1 MRALALLH
9 RWIGAIVGAL
19 LALLGVTGALLVW
32 RDRLTF
38 VPHAGEPVSRDPAAL
53 ARVLDMLAAG
63 ARPLDRVTL
72 AGEGLGVHQVVFRDG
87 GGAYLSQSGEVVAR
101 WSSAWQRPEL
111 LLFDLHHRLLLGEAG
126 ETVNGVAA
134 LVGLVLVVSGVVL
147 WWRTRA
153 RFRPRLWPARMTS
166 GAIVHHHRDLGVL
179 TAPMLAL
186 SLLTGAMMALPALE
200 RLLLAPLGASDRA
213 RPPKLA
219 TTVAPIAAPARFAPL
234 LAAAA
239 RRFPGAALRRV
250 QWPRGTG
257 APLALRLRQPFEW
270 TPNGRTFVY
279 ADPATLAIVGIAD
292 PATGGAHERVREK
305 LYPLHAA
312 KVGGLW
318 WKLAVTAS
326 GLALALLG
334 SLAVYGFW
342 TTRARVSAA
351 RRERRVAAAGKRI
364 AL

>member
-9 RWIGAIVGAL
+9 RWVGAIVGAL

-38 VPHAGEPVSRDPAAL
+38 VPHSGDAVTHDPAAL
-53 ARVLDMLAAG
+53 ARVLDALAAG

-126 ETVNGVAA
+126 ETVNGIAA

-179 TAPMLAL
+179 TAPLLAL
-186 SLLTGAMMALPALE
+186 SLLTGAMMALPTVE
-200 RLLLAPLGASDRA
+200 RLLLAPFGASDRG
-213 RPPKLA
+213 RPPELPTSEA
-219 TTVAPIAAPARFAPL
+219 RAAAPMRFASL
-234 LAAAA
+234 LAAATQ
-239 RRFPGAALRRV
+239 RFPGAEVRRV
-250 QWPRGTG
+250 QWPRGAG

-270 TPNGRTFVY
+270 TPNGRTFIY
-279 ADPATLAIVGIAD
+279 ADPATLAIVDVVD
-292 PATGGAHERVREK
+292 PATGGAHERAREK

-312 KVGGLW
+312 KVGGLA
-318 WKLAVTAS
+318 WKLAITAS

-342 TTRARVSAA
+342 VTRSRASAA
-351 RRERRVAAAGKRI
+351 RRGKRAMVAGKPI

>member
-9 RWIGAIVGAL
+9 RWVGAIVGVL

-32 RDRLTF
+32 RDTLTV
-38 VPHAGEPVSRDPAAL
+38 VPHARDAVSRDPAAL
-53 ARVLDMLAAG
+53 ARVLDALAGG

-111 LLFDLHHRLLLGEAG
+111 LLFDLHHRLLLGELG

-147 WWRTRA
+147 WWRTRM

-179 TAPMLAL
+179 TAPLLAL
-186 SLLTGAMMALPALE
+186 SLLTGAMMALPAVE
-200 RLLLAPLGASDRA
+200 RLLLAPLGMSDRA
-213 RPPKLA
+213 RPPKLVTTDTTPA
-219 TTVAPIAAPARFAPL
+219 TPTRFGPL
-234 LAAAA
+234 LVAAA
-239 RRFPGAALRRV
+239 RRFPGAEVRRV
-250 QWPRGTG
+250 QWPRDAG

-279 ADPATLAIVGIAD
+279 ADPATLAIVGVAD
-292 PATGGAHERVREK
+292 PAVGGAHGRAREK

-312 KVGGLW
+312 KVGGLA
-318 WKLAVTAS
+318 WKLAITAS

-342 TTRARVSAA
+342 ATRARVSAA
-351 RRERRVAAAGKRI
+351 RRGRRSVTSRKRI

>member
-9 RWIGAIVGAL
+9 RWVGAIVGAL
-19 LALLGVTGALLVW
+19 LALLGATGALLVW

-38 VPHAGEPVSRDPAAL
+38 VPHAGDAMTHEPAAL

-63 ARPLDRVTL
+63 GRPLDRVTL

-134 LVGLVLVVSGVVL
+134 LVGLALVVSGVVL
-147 WWRTRA
+147 WWRMRA

-179 TAPMLAL
+179 TAPLLAL
-186 SLLTGAMMALPALE
+186 SLLTGAMMALPAVE
-200 RLLLAPLGASDRA
+200 RLLLAPLGASDRV
-213 RPPKLA
+213 RPPELP
-219 TTVAPIAAPARFAPL
+219 TTEVRAAAPRPFAPL

-250 QWPRGTG
+250 QWPRAAG

-279 ADPATLAIVGIAD
+279 VDPTTLAIVGVAD
-292 PATGGAHERVREK
+292 PATGGAHERAREK

-312 KVGGLW
+312 KIGGLA
-318 WKLAVTAS
+318 WKLAITAS

-342 TTRARVSAA
+342 TTRARVSASRLG
-351 RRERRVAAAGKRI
+351 RRKAVAV
-364 AL
+364 

>member
-1 MRALALLH
+1 MRLLALLH
-9 RWIGAIVGAL
+9 RWVGAIGGAL
-19 LALLGVTGALLVW
+19 LALLGATGALLVW
-32 RDRLTF
+32 RDRLTS
-38 VPHAGEPVSRDPAAL
+38 VPHAGDAVSRDPAAL
-53 ARVLDMLAAG
+53 ARVLDGLAANG
-63 ARPLDRVTL
+63 RPLDRVTL

-87 GGAYLSQSGEVVAR
+87 GGAYLSQSGEMVAH

-126 ETVNGVAA
+126 ETVNGVGA

-179 TAPMLAL
+179 TAPLLAL
-186 SLLTGAMMALPALE
+186 SLLTGAMMALPAVE

-219 TTVAPIAAPARFAPL
+219 TTDPAVAVPKSFGPL

-239 RRFPGAALRRV
+239 QRFPGAEVRRV
-250 QWPRGTG
+250 QWPRGAG
-257 APLALRLRQPFEW
+257 APMALRLRQPFEW

-279 ADPATLAIVGIAD
+279 ADPATLRMVDVAD
-292 PATGGAHERVREK
+292 PATGGAHERAREK

-312 KVGGLW
+312 KVGGLA
-318 WKLAVTAS
+318 WKLAITAS

-342 TTRARVSAA
+342 ATRARVSAS
-351 RRERRVAAAGKRI
+351 RRGRRSVRLPKRS